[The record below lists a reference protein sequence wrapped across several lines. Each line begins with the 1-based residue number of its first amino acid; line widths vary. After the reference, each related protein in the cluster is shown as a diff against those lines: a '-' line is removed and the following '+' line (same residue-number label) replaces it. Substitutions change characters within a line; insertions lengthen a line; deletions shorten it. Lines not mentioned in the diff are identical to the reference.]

1 MSFADCGFE
10 TQDGVS
16 GAERLAAV
24 GPTISVRIGH
34 DPAFPPPDGRP
45 TDSPSPTRLVPAMID
60 TGAWPTCIDSAL
72 AVSLGLP
79 IADSARVTGVHGA
92 DLVEVY
98 AARMLVPDLG
108 VMVHGRFPAARLSAG
123 GQYHRALIGRDFLRH
138 YAMIYDGRTGAVRL
152 VSDPP

>member
-10 TQDGVS
+10 AQDGVS
-16 GAERLAAV
+16 GADRLAAV
-24 GPTISVRIGH
+24 GPTISVRFGF

-45 TDSPSPTRLVPAMID
+45 TDAPPRLVPAMID
-60 TGAWPTCIDSAL
+60 TGAWATCIDSAL
-72 AVSLGLP
+72 AASLGLP
-79 IADSARVTGVHGA
+79 VADTAVVAGVHGA

-98 AARMLVPDLG
+98 LAQMQVPDLG
-108 VMVHGRFPAARLSAG
+108 VMCQGRFRAAHLSAG